1 MPHISPIDPAG
12 TSPES
17 QSTLETVKSKMG
29 GRIPN
34 LIQTL
39 ALSPA
44 ALNGY
49 LGFGAGVQKG
59 SLSPQLREQLALVVA
74 QANGCE
80 YCLAAHTGGAKRQGL
95 SDEEILKN
103 RQGQAS
109 DPRQATALQ
118 FALAVVERRGRVSGQ
133 DVQALRDA
141 GYSDADIIEITAN
154 VAYNILTNYVNNVA
168 DTDIDFPAAPAL
180 ESAAD

>member
-1 MPHISPIDPAG
+1 MPRIPPIDPTSTPPEVQG
-12 TSPES
+12 T
-17 QSTLETVKSKMG
+17 LATVKSKMG

-34 LIQTL
+34 LVRTF

-49 LGFGAGVQKG
+49 LGFGAGVQNG

-74 QANGCE
+74 QANGCD
-80 YCLAAHTGGAKRQGL
+80 YCLAAHTGSAKMRGL
-95 SDEEILKN
+95 SGEEILRN

-109 DPRQATALQ
+109 DPRQGAALQ
-118 FALAVVERRGRVSGQ
+118 FALAVVERRGRVSKQ

-154 VAYNILTNYVNNVA
+154 VVYNILTNYVNNVA
-168 DTDIDFPAAPAL
+168 DTEVDFPAAPAL
-180 ESAAD
+180 SSAAD